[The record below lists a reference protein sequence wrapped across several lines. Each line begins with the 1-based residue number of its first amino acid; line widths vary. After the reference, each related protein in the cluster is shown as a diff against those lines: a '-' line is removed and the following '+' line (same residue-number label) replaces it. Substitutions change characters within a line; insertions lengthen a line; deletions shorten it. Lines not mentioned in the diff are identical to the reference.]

1 MSARAAVAVK
11 FHPVMKDFEAMAP
24 RNPVLKGFK
33 PIVFKF
39 ENLSTTQADEM
50 VMVGSLGS
58 GFISGLTIGKFS
70 LGGKTQAGEKLKG
83 PIDRGITDLR
93 IRFGHLGIDLRK
105 VFMAGGVEEDVE
117 DLRPLPGGLQPL
129 FRDQG
134 LKSVGL
140 HGSPFLKMNFN
151 FILRDAS
158 LFVNTQ
164 GH

>member
-1 MSARAAVAVK
+1 
-11 FHPVMKDFEAMAP
+11 
-24 RNPVLKGFK
+24 
-33 PIVFKF
+33 
-39 ENLSTTQADEM
+39 M

-58 GFISGLTIGKFS
+58 GFVSGLTIGKFS
-70 LGGKTQAGEKLKG
+70 LGGKTQAGEKLEG

-93 IRFGHLGIDLRK
+93 IRLGHLGIDLRK
-105 VFMAGGVEEDVE
+105 VFMACGVKEDVE
-117 DLRPLPGGLQPL
+117 DLRPLPGGLKPL

-134 LKSVGL
+134 FKSVGL

-151 FILRDAS
+151 FILRDES